1 MLLYLV
7 GCDLQ
12 ECWISNFHY
21 RDPVLQFEEF
31 TFLPTSGC
39 PLNVILKAQHI
50 EVTKG
55 CFVTSGPGGLVI
67 IG

>member
-12 ECWISNFHY
+12 ECWMSNFHY

-31 TFLPTSGC
+31 KDCYFSSYEWLPFKRYIKSTTYARAALL
-39 PLNVILKAQHI
+39 PLAL
-50 EVTKG
+50 EV
-55 CFVTSGPGGLVI
+55 L
-67 IG
+67 